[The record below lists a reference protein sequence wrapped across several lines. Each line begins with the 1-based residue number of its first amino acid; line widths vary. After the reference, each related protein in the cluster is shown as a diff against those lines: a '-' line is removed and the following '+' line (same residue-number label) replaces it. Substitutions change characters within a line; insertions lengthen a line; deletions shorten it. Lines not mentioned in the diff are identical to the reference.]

1 MIKRK
6 KTKYTINNYK
16 KDNKMPSTMIK
27 NFSKKS
33 GKTEQEVEN
42 IWIIMKEL

>member
-1 MIKRK
+1 
-6 KTKYTINNYK
+6 
-16 KDNKMPSTMIK
+16 MPSTMIK